1 MEIFLSALMIM
12 CMRIVDVTISTIRTL
27 MVVQGRKYI
36 AGLLGFIEV
45 TIWIFAIRHI
55 MMHIDNLWNILGYST
70 GFGLGN
76 IIGIT
81 LEQKFGLGFIQAYI
95 ISIHHADKIANELRR
110 NKFGVTILP
119 GEGGSG
125 GQAILVTI
133 TPRKRQK
140 ELIDLIDS
148 IDPKA
153 FITIQPATP
162 YRGYIQTKP

>member
-27 MVVQGRKYI
+27 MVVQGRKYY
-36 AGLLGFIEV
+36 AGILGFVEV
-45 TIWIFAIRHI
+45 TIWVFAIRHI

-81 LEQKFGLGFIQAYI
+81 LEQKFGLGFVQIYI
-95 ISIHHADKIANELRR
+95 ISLHYADEIAMELRK

-125 GQAILVTI
+125 GQAILVTVI
-133 TPRKRQK
+133 ARKRQK
-140 ELIDLIDS
+140 ELLDIVEK

-153 FITIQPATP
+153 FISIHSATP
-162 YRGYIQTKP
+162 YRGYIPTRP

>member
-1 MEIFLSALMIM
+1 MEIFLSAVMIM
-12 CMRIVDVTISTIRTL
+12 CMRIVDVTLSTIRTL
-27 MVVQGRKYI
+27 MVVQGRKYY
-36 AGLLGFIEV
+36 AGILGFIEV
-45 TIWIFAIRHI
+45 TIWVLAIRHI

-81 LEQKFGLGFIQAYI
+81 LEQKFGLGFVQIYI
-95 ISIHHADKIANELRR
+95 ISLHYADEIANELRR
-110 NKFGVTILP
+110 KKFGVTILP

-125 GQAILVTI
+125 GQAILVSI
-133 TPRKRQK
+133 IARKRQK
-140 ELIDLIDS
+140 EFLEIVES

-162 YRGYIQTKP
+162 YRGYIQTKS

>member
-1 MEIFLSALMIM
+1 MEVFLSALMIM
-12 CMRIVDVTISTIRTL
+12 CMRVVDVTLSTIRTL
-27 MVVQGRKYI
+27 MVVQGRKYY
-36 AGLLGFIEV
+36 AGILGFIEV
-45 TIWIFAIRHI
+45 TIWVLAIRHI

-81 LEQKFGLGFIQAYI
+81 LEQKFGLGYLQIYI
-95 ISIHHADKIANELRR
+95 ISLHHSDEIANELRK

-125 GQAILVTI
+125 GQAILVSI
-133 TPRKRQK
+133 IARKRKK
-140 ELIDLIDS
+140 EFLEIVEK

-162 YRGYIQTKP
+162 YRGYIQTKS